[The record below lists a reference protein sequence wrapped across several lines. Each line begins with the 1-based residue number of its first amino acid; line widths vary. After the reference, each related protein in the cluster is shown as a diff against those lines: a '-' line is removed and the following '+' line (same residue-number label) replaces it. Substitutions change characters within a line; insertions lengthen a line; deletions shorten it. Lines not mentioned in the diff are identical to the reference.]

1 MAEIDYIK
9 VRIAFHEKILFAS
22 LAIVFG
28 LLGWIAT
35 NYLTAHIG
43 LILAAMLGMLTGA
56 FFTVRHYKKFKQQ
69 VKEIR
74 YAE

>member
-43 LILAAMLGMLTGA
+43 LILAAMLGMLAGT
-56 FFTVRHYKKFKQQ
+56 FFTIRHYKKFKQQ
-69 VKEIR
+69 IKEIR
-74 YAE
+74 HVE